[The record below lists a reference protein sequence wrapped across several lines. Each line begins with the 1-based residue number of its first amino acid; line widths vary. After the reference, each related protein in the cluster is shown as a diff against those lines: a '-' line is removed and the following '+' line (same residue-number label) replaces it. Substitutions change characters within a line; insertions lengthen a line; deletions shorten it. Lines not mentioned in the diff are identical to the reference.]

1 MPILTLVGLLILG
14 LSPFV
19 FENVFVGLAIG
30 TVISSA
36 SGGLS
41 EVLLSPIVAAIHCD
55 NPDRE
60 MSNLHSAYAWG
71 VVPVVIFTTLFIKIF
86 GRSLWHAIPIIF
98 CIVPICAFILFM
110 SSKIPEIKTE
120 EKTSGALSL
129 LKNKQLVLCIIA
141 IFLGGA
147 TECTISQW
155 ASGYI
160 EMALGIPK
168 YLGDIFGVMGF
179 ALLLGIGRT
188 LYAKKGK
195 NLEKVLFF
203 STIASFIC
211 YTLAVVSPFPVI
223 GLIACMLTGISSAML
238 WPGMLVVSQK
248 RVPNG
253 GVFVYAMMATG
264 GDLGAA
270 VIPQIVGIV
279 ADASNITTG
288 LSVSV
293 IIPFL
298 AIFVFG
304 YILMSKKKFEL

>member
-1 MPILTLVGLLILG
+1 
-14 LSPFV
+14 
-19 FENVFVGLAIG
+19 
-30 TVISSA
+30 
-36 SGGLS
+36 
-41 EVLLSPIVAAIHCD
+41 
-55 NPDRE
+55 
-60 MSNLHSAYAWG
+60 
-71 VVPVVIFTTLFIKIF
+71 
-86 GRSLWHAIPIIF
+86 
-98 CIVPICAFILFM
+98 M

-304 YILMSKKKFEL
+304 YVLLTKKKFEL